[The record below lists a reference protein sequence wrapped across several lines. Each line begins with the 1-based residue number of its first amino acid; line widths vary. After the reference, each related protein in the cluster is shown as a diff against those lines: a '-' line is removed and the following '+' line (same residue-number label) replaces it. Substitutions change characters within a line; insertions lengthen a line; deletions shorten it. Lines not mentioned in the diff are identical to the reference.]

1 MEVAIQDLC
10 CPRHSSL
17 VEALQFARAESLE
30 DSSYDLKVSE
40 YLHDYL
46 RSRRVEIEV
55 VERVLEILG
64 EIAPPRRLFATIKSV
79 MSNASPQV
87 AFVIKLIFE
96 RYAAQDAAGPRS
108 KPATPVAGDS
118 HRLPWIQKL
127 AADNDDRVR
136 ANTIEALWGRSGP
149 EIETIFE
156 NAFADLHH
164 RVAAN
169 AAYGL
174 YLIEA
179 AKGIPKVE
187 ALLQHSQPLRR
198 AAGAWIWG
206 KSVLP
211 TISAY

>member
-87 AFVIKLIFE
+87 AFVIKLISNATRLRMQPVRGRSLRRPSPATQIGCHGYKNSLPITTIE
-96 RYAAQDAAGPRS
+96 YAPTPS
-108 KPATPVAGDS
+108 KPCGDA
-118 HRLPWIQKL
+118 QGMK
-127 AADNDDRVR
+127 
-136 ANTIEALWGRSGP
+136 
-149 EIETIFE
+149 
-156 NAFADLHH
+156 
-164 RVAAN
+164 
-169 AAYGL
+169 
-174 YLIEA
+174 
-179 AKGIPKVE
+179 
-187 ALLQHSQPLRR
+187 
-198 AAGAWIWG
+198 
-206 KSVLP
+206 
-211 TISAY
+211 